1 MICRDCDGLMAT
13 SAYSPNNNKPV
24 AARQEPRNVVN
35 SIRCIWKI
43 GRNLP
48 EDAST
53 SAAAKGGRGT
63 DWPCPLP

>member
-35 SIRCIWKI
+35 SIRFENRTLVHMEDWKK
-43 GRNLP
+43 
-48 EDAST
+48 
-53 SAAAKGGRGT
+53 SA
-63 DWPCPLP
+63 